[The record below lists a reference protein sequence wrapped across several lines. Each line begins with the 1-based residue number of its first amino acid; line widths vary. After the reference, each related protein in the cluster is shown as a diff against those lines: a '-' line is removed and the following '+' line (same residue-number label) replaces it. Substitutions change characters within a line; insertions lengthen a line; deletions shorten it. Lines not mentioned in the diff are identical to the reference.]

1 VTDGPVGGVVSTETV
16 RLTMPARAE
25 YLILARLALAGIAR
39 EVSMSEA
46 ALADL
51 KLAVTEACGN
61 AVRHAYPV
69 DGETD
74 PGTVRVVYEIGADA
88 IEITVEDE
96 GSGVAF
102 EELPADPLADDD
114 PAESGMGLAIIR
126 AVMDE
131 LVVKERPGG
140 GGTLVRMRKRLA

>member
-1 VTDGPVGGVVSTETV
+1 MTDGPLGGVVSRETV

-39 EVSMSEA
+39 EVAMSEA
-46 ALADL
+46 VLADL

-61 AVRHAYPV
+61 AVRHAYPAGGG
-69 DGETD
+69 GE
-74 PGTVRVVYEIGADA
+74 PGTVNVVYEIGADA

-102 EELPADPLADDD
+102 EDLPADPLAEED

-131 LVVKERPGG
+131 LVVKPRAGTR
-140 GGTLVRMRKRLA
+140 GTLVRMRKQLA